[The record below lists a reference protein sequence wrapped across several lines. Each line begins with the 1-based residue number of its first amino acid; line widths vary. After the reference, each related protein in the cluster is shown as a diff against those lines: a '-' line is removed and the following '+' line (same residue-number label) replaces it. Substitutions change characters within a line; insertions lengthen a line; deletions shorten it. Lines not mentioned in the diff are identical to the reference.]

1 MSGRKKKRVVGAS
14 QFYSLIFCQF
24 ILYALLYMHT
34 SFISIFIYHA
44 IYLLHCYSFLYAIT
58 YVLVRTSW
66 FPVLGLCRTPVYFIS
81 LYEYCKTAHSNQD
94 CSLKIRLYVSG
105 PLKPRLH
112 TQTKTAHSRLRS
124 PLKPRL
130 HTGAKTA
137 HSRLPFYCN
146 SYCYFNWS

>member
-44 IYLLHCYSFLYAIT
+44 IYLLHCYSFPYTII
-58 YVLVRTSW
+58 YVRVRTSW
-66 FPVLGLCRTPVYFIS
+66 FPVRGLCRTPVYFIS
-81 LYEYCKTAHSNQD
+81 LYEYCKAAHSNQD

-112 TQTKTAHSRLRS
+112 TQTKTAHSS
-124 PLKPRL
+124 CEIP
-130 HTGAKTA
+130 TQTKTA
-137 HSRLPFYCN
+137 HWGQDCTLKTAVLLQ
-146 SYCYFNWS
+146 